1 VLFHNEKESGRT
13 MARRQVNFWRNHQK
27 TIAGVKMSQAKPHAE
42 HPPSPTPQSIGG
54 FWWRVFHVVE
64 QNTPRKDAKKYA

>member
-1 VLFHNEKESGRT
+1 VLFHNEKETGRT

-42 HPPSPTPQSIGG
+42 HPPPPTPSQSADFGG
-54 FWWRVFHVVE
+54 MFSTWPSKIRLE
-64 QNTPRKDAKKYA
+64 NTPEK

>member
-1 VLFHNEKESGRT
+1 
-13 MARRQVNFWRNHQK
+13 MARRQVNFWKNHQK

-54 FWWRVFHVVE
+54 FWWRVFHVAE
-64 QNTPRKDAKKYA
+64 QNTPRKHA